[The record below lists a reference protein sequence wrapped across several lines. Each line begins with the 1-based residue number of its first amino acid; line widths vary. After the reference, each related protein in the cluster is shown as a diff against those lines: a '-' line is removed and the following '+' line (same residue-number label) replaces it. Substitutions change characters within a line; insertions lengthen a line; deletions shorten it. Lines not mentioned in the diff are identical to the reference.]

1 MNISAFLIMVNAH
14 SSRTK
19 KLEMIAEY
27 ISKHFDKLEY
37 DNRRMLRLLEPCLEL
52 TREDYEERHDQDALS
67 EYTFALCKTAEYY
80 IRDEQTWRATPLLS
94 EALSLTR
101 GKEAE
106 SASEKEWKHDT
117 LATLAELHDQ
127 NGRRQQAHQIREEA
141 AQYGPKPAESSHYL
155 KYDPVEDSEAYIAI
169 KDDMEHRLYDMLK
182 DEPRGMGFCFRYW
195 SAKRDLLEQEY
206 GISWRT
212 PSMMNPRVH
221 FD

>member
-1 MNISAFLIMVNAH
+1 M
-14 SSRTK
+14 
-19 KLEMIAEY
+19 
-27 ISKHFDKLEY
+27 
-37 DNRRMLRLLEPCLEL
+37 
-52 TREDYEERHDQDALS
+52 
-67 EYTFALCKTAEYY
+67 
-80 IRDEQTWRATPLLS
+80 
-94 EALSLTR
+94 
-101 GKEAE
+101 G
-106 SASEKEWKHDT
+106 
-117 LATLAELHDQ
+117 Q
-127 NGRRQQAHQIREEA
+127 NL
-141 AQYGPKPAESSHYL
+141 SHYL